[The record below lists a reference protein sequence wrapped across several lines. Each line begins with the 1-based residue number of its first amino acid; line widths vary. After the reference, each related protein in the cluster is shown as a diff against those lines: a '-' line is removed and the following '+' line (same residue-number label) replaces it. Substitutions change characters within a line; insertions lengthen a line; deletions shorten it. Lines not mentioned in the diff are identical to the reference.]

1 MANVR
6 FDNFSGDTVTVFI
19 DERSETVE
27 EDGKAVFDSL
37 EKGPHSLRIH
47 RTRVPLESST
57 LYDEQN
63 KTLTQEMQGQN
74 KTLHIPLDFIATVE
88 LDSSK
93 SVMTIK
99 QDITSKEGKGLDVIF
114 ASYSLSQTGVR
125 IRNERK
131 TFANEAVRKRF
142 LSHHIRNAVFPVGI
156 GSVVAMVIALVAF
169 IFAVSGNPIN
179 LGGTVFTLPWAL
191 LLIAV
196 AVAFLAYFAFSILN
210 ILKTAKRLR

>member
-99 QDITSKEGKGLDVIF
+99 QDITSKEGRGLDVIF
-114 ASYSLSQTGVR
+114 ASYSLSQTGAR

-156 GSVVAMVIALVAF
+156 GSVVVMVIALVAF